1 MKTLIKNGL
10 LIDPANQINAYLNL
24 VLEDGRVAAVTKECP
39 KADRVIDA
47 AGKVVAPGFIDIH
60 MHEDP
65 VKDGHIEFSIFTG
78 MLRMGVTTAAGG
90 NCGINVYDP
99 GEYLDIVDRDGA
111 PVNVVMFAGHEY
123 IRNASGATD
132 KYGPVTDAQL
142 ETMKKGLSAALEQGC
157 VGISYGLRYVPGT
170 DRREFLETASC
181 CEKDNCIIS
190 AHVRDDEDRVFG
202 AVEEVV
208 EAAKCYGIPV
218 QVSHIGSMGGFGQ
231 MEELLKQVAAYRAN
245 GLDVAC
251 DCYPYF
257 AFSTRIGA
265 TTYDDGWL
273 ERYHCDYS
281 ACQLMEGKYKGQ
293 RCTPETFAE
302 MRRDF
307 PECITVCYVMMERDI
322 RMAFTD
328 PGVMVGSDGLIDN
341 GQGHPRASGTFPRFL
356 AEFVRNGDVS
366 LYDGIAKMTSMPAK
380 RLGLEKKGRLNVG
393 ADGDV
398 VIFDPEKIQDGA
410 TFDEPMLPPTGIDYV
425 FIGGEIAAKDCQVV
439 RENCGRALRRTNK
452 KNMSN

>member
-10 LIDPANQINAYLNL
+10 LIDPANQVQAYLNL
-24 VLEDGRVAAVTKECP
+24 LLEDGRVAAVTKDCP
-39 KADRVIDA
+39 GADHVIDT
-47 AGKVVAPGFIDIH
+47 AGRVVAPGFIDIH

-65 VKDGHIEFSIFTG
+65 VKDGHIEFCIFNS
-78 MLRMGVTTAAGG
+78 MLRMGVTTAVGG

-99 GEYLDIVDRDGA
+99 GKYLDLVDQEKA
-111 PVNVVMFAGHEY
+111 PVNVMMFAGHEY
-123 IRNASGATD
+123 FRNASGATD
-132 KYGPVTDAQL
+132 KYSPVTETQL
-142 ETMKKGLSAALEQGC
+142 ADMKKGLSSALEQGC

-170 DRREFLETASC
+170 DRKEFLETASC
-181 CEKDNCIIS
+181 CEKEHCMIS

-202 AVEEVV
+202 AVAEVV
-208 EAAKCYGIPV
+208 EAGERYGIPV

-231 MEELLKQVAAYRAN
+231 MEELLRQVAGYRAN

-307 PECITVCYVMMERDI
+307 PECITVCYVMMESDI
-322 RMAFTD
+322 RMAFKD

-341 GQGHPRASGTFPRFL
+341 GQGHPRAAGTFPRFL
-356 AEFVRNGDVS
+356 AQFVREGTIS
-366 LYDGIAKMTSMPAK
+366 LYDGIAKMTAMPAK
-380 RLGLEKKGRLNVG
+380 RLGLSRKGRLNVG
-393 ADGDV
+393 ADADV
-398 VIFDPEKIQDGA
+398 VIFDPERITDGA
-410 TFDEPMLPPTGIDYV
+410 TFDSPMLPPSGIDYV
-425 FIGGEIAAKDCQVV
+425 LIGGEIAAKDCQVV
-439 RENCGRALRRTNK
+439 REDCGRAVRRGRG
-452 KNMSN
+452 

>member
-1 MKTLIKNGL
+1 MRTLIKNGL
-10 LIDPANQINAYLNL
+10 LIDPANQIQAHLNL
-24 VLEDGRVAAVTKECP
+24 VLEDGRVAAVTEECP
-39 KADRVIDA
+39 AADQVIDA
-47 AGKVVAPGFIDIH
+47 AGRVVAPGFIDIH

-65 VKDGHIEFSIFTG
+65 VKDGHIEFCIFNA
-78 MLRMGVTTAAGG
+78 MLRMGVTTAVGG

-99 GEYLDIVDRDGA
+99 GKYLELVDRDGA
-111 PVNVVMFAGHEY
+111 PVNVMMFAGHEY
-123 IRNASGATD
+123 FRNQSGAVD
-132 KYGPVTDAQL
+132 KYGPVTETQL
-142 ETMKKGLSAALEQGC
+142 ENMKKGLSDALLQGC
-157 VGISYGLRYVPGT
+157 IGISYGLRYIPGT
-170 DRREFLETASC
+170 DRKEFLATASC
-181 CEKDNCIIS
+181 CEKEHCLIS

-208 EAAKCYGIPV
+208 EAGKVYGIPV
-218 QVSHIGSMGGFGQ
+218 EISHIGSMGGFGQ
-231 MEELLKQVAAYRAN
+231 MVRLLRQVAGYRAN

-307 PECITVCYVMMERDI
+307 PECLTVCYVMNESDI
-322 RMAFTD
+322 RRAFTD

-341 GQGHPRASGTFPRFL
+341 GQGHPRAAGTFPRFL
-356 AEFVRNGDVS
+356 AQFVREGNVS

-380 RLGLEKKGRLNVG
+380 RLGLCRKGRLNVG

-398 VIFDPEKIQDGA
+398 VIFDPERIVDGA
-410 TFDEPMLPPTGIDYV
+410 TFDDPTLAPAGIDYV
-425 FIGGEIAAKDCQVV
+425 LIGGEIAAKDCQIIKAD
-439 RENCGRALRRTNK
+439 CGRAVRRGRG
-452 KNMSN
+452 